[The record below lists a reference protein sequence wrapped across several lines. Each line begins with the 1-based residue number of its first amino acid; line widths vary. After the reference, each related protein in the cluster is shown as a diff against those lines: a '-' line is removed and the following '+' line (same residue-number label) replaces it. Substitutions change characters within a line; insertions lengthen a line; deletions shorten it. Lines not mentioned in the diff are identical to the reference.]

1 MNLCRTQEMIPI
13 STKTTPTATEV
24 AVFTS
29 PIKYDDGQN
38 RHLVM
43 DTETEHSFR
52 VGMQKELGI
61 SE

>member
-1 MNLCRTQEMIPI
+1 MIPN
-13 STKTTPTATEV
+13 STKTTQTATEV

-29 PIKYDDGQN
+29 PIKYDDGQYL
-38 RHLVM
+38 HVVM